1 MATTSYSNLFGTNG
15 AGQQGSR
22 AGISTLFGQ
31 QAKPQE
37 TEEERQQR
45 MQAQGQAPQGPRPVQ
60 PQQTFA
66 QLQKQGMARPAPQA
80 PQAQPF
86 AQFGGSQQA
95 QQARTGMLGALQQQL
110 AQPTR
115 FDTQAFQQI
124 RQAQASQLGA
134 EYQAE
139 QSRLNEELARR
150 GLSASSIGGGRMGDL
165 AGQQARALAQLDAQL
180 LQQAAQTQAQ
190 DRLAALQAG
199 AQFAELAGSQ
209 DLAQFEANRVA
220 QAAEFQQALQQ
231 AQFGQAQTEFERG
244 QALQAAQLAQTGQ
257 QAGMELALRERLGLG
272 ELTGRVGEAPTL
284 AAQQQAEQRRQFD
297 IQQALQR
304 ELGVGGLGIQE
315 REVAV
320 REQQLTQQA
329 ADTAAERELRVRLQE
344 GQLTAQEAQQLRD
357 IEARKALQT
366 EQITTQQAQFRQE
379 QAQRQAEAQT
389 QQTGLSFIV
398 GSDGRVVADIDPATM
413 QQRTTAQAQQFQAQL
428 NQQKELAAAELT
440 GTITVNG
447 QSVST
452 IAAQRLGQEGLQLAL
467 QQATQLSQ
475 QTGNVYEVNAQGQV
489 VPKIGADG
497 APIRT
502 ESALARLS
510 AEKLQQAELTGKYT
524 DANGVTIDTIAAK
537 QFDQNRL
544 NALADQAARQSQLT
558 GNMYTVNAQGQ
569 VVQET
574 GADGR
579 PVSTEARRAQ
589 VQQEANV
596 ARQIAQAR
604 ADALSQQSGLSYTVN
619 SNNEVVPDNDPAT
632 GNQRTTVQAQQL
644 AAQTE
649 QARLDRELRSRLGMG
664 ELTGQIDGRDT
675 LAAQQQAFNQ
685 QQQQNQLFIQLAGI
699 LAQSGSTGTA
709 GFLNQLMSALG
720 VPNANIQNQQDTTAD
735 ERFERDRFQ
744 RQPVTTPS
752 GTTRTSPM
760 TTTTTTTRT
769 SPRRGG

>member
-297 IQQALQR
+297 IQQQLQSQLGLGGLAVQQR
-304 ELGVGGLGIQE
+304 EVDL
-315 REVAV
+315 RA
-320 REQQLTQQA
+320 QQLQQEAATQGRQLTLEEARLAAQQQQFAAQQAQQA
-329 ADTAAERELRVRLQE
+329 AQFGVTTELERDRLAA
-344 GQLTAQEAQQLRD
+344 
-357 IEARKALQT
+357 
-366 EQITTQQAQFRQE
+366 QQAQFGQQLGFNREELALRGELGRGE
-379 QAQRQAEAQT
+379 QAIAENRLAQEGRLEEARQGIQVKELGQREAQFQQTLGAEEQRFVRTLKEQQDARLQQLGISARELDLRADQIGKDYERSGQQLTLQEKRDIAEAA
-389 QQTGLSFIV
+389 F
-398 GSDGRVVADIDPATM
+398 
-413 QQRTTAQAQQFQAQL
+413 RTDQLAQQAQL
-428 NQQKELAAAELT
+428 QGRSLDIEQARNDELAK
-440 GTITVNG
+440 I
-447 QSVST
+447 
-452 IAAQRLGQEGLQLAL
+452 QREQLAVEDRL
-467 QQATQLSQ
+467 
-475 QTGNVYEVNAQGQV
+475 
-489 VPKIGADG
+489 
-497 APIRT
+497 RT
-502 ESALARLS
+502 EGIAIDRAR
-510 AEKLQQAELTGKYT
+510 
-524 DANGVTIDTIAAK
+524 
-537 QFDQNRL
+537 
-544 NALADQAARQSQLT
+544 
-558 GNMYTVNAQGQ
+558 
-569 VVQET
+569 
-574 GADGR
+574 
-579 PVSTEARRAQ
+579 
-589 VQQEANV
+589 
-596 ARQIAQAR
+596 
-604 ADALSQQSGLSYTVN
+604 
-619 SNNEVVPDNDPAT
+619 
-632 GNQRTTVQAQQL
+632 L
-644 AAQTE
+644 AAQE
-649 QARLDRELRSRLGMG
+649 RQFDADIRLRETLGLG
-664 ELTGQIDGRDT
+664 ELTGQVGGNLT
-675 LAAQQQAFNQ
+675 LQARQQQQA
-685 QQQQNQLFIQLAGI
+685 LLLQLAGI
-699 LAQSGSTGTA
+699 LSQGGAATASAMPELLKLLGGQFGFGLTGTPGA
-709 GFLNQLMSALG
+709 GGTSQNADQAAADRLRRENELRTQLGL
-720 VPNANIQNQQDTTAD
+720 PPITDTQA
-735 ERFERDRFQ
+735 
-744 RQPVTTPS
+744 
-752 GTTRTSPM
+752 
-760 TTTTTTTRT
+760 
-769 SPRRGG
+769 